1 MPLGDGGNMR
11 REKERGKSRRDT
23 NHERKI
29 GNRTWELYEI
39 AEGNLGRNLIN
50 IFNTISPSDLARGVQ
65 VQYRYLENY
74 GCSVS
79 SRGKI

>member
-11 REKERGKSRRDT
+11 RDT

-29 GNRTWELYEI
+29 ENRTWELYEI

-50 IFNTISPSDLARGVQ
+50 IFNPISPSDLARGV
-65 VQYRYLENY
+65 
-74 GCSVS
+74 
-79 SRGKI
+79 